1 MVVLESLGEK
11 GSLMVPSY
19 IVPAARAVILDDRGR
34 ILLIRRGDNK
44 QWALP
49 AGGMEPGESVTECM
63 AREIWEETGLVV
75 ESSVAFAIYSE
86 PRFTAPTRPEA
97 QLLTVG
103 YRVDEWRGDL
113 QTTTDE
119 TDDARWFTVEEL
131 RELGDLMGMYLETVE
146 DCLEV
151 GEGGGFVVK

>member
-1 MVVLESLGEK
+1 
-11 GSLMVPSY
+11 MVPSY
-19 IVPAARAVILDDRGR
+19 IVPAARAVIFDDRGR

-63 AREIWEETGLVV
+63 AREVWEETGLKV

-97 QLLTVG
+97 QLLTVA
-103 YRVDEWRGDL
+103 YRVDEWSGELRRE
-113 QTTTDE
+113 TEE
-119 TDDARWFTVEEL
+119 TDDARWFSVEDL
-131 RELGDLMGMYLETVE
+131 RGLEDLMGMYLETVE
-146 DCLEV
+146 DCLANL
-151 GEGGGFVVK
+151 EGGGFVVK